1 MNAVVKDLISRKSEI
16 QKEIELVFKANMTIT
31 DWDVPEADDKEA
43 AKILLDIIQEELDN
57 IKADVEAGKYD
68 YYQKK
73 ENIMSSHKNKEH
85 LESIK
90 NAIDKTNN
98 LSEDQKSESMKRLE
112 EWIVEDKAFGT
123 LKNELME
130 VSMFFEEVFSELG
143 IK

>member
-68 YYQKK
+68 YY
-73 ENIMSSHKNKEH
+73 
-85 LESIK
+85 
-90 NAIDKTNN
+90 
-98 LSEDQKSESMKRLE
+98 
-112 EWIVEDKAFGT
+112 
-123 LKNELME
+123 
-130 VSMFFEEVFSELG
+130 
-143 IK
+143 